1 MDTGVILAI
10 VVVAV
15 LAVIAVGAWMS
26 MQRAKESKHLREHF
40 GTEYDR
46 TVVQSNNR
54 REAEK
59 ELEGRRERV
68 ERLHIRELQ
77 EDERDRYADAWR
89 VVQTRFVDDPTRSI
103 KDADNLVQEVMNLR
117 GYPITNFEQQAADVS
132 VDHPEV
138 VRNYR
143 AAHEIAESSERQE
156 ATTEDLRQA
165 MVHYRELFAE
175 LLGTSPVAR

>member
-1 MDTGVILAI
+1 MDTGVIVAI

-15 LAVIAVGAWMS
+15 LAVVAVGVWMS
-26 MQRAKESKHLREHF
+26 MQRGKESKRLREHY
-40 GTEYDR
+40 GSEYDR
-46 TVVQSNNR
+46 AVMTSDNR

-59 ELEGRRERV
+59 ELESRKARV

-77 EDERDRYADAWR
+77 PAERDRYADAWR
-89 VVQTRFVDDPTRSI
+89 ATQTRFVDDPVNAI
-103 KDADNLVQEVMNLR
+103 EEADNLVQEVMNLR

-143 AAHEIAESSERQE
+143 AAHEIAEASERNQ

-165 MVHYRELFAE
+165 MVHYRSLFAE
-175 LLGTSPVAR
+175 LLGASPVGR